1 MAWECPRGFPT
12 AVAYPRA
19 ADNVSRPLVS
29 RLKGLYQP
37 VVRRAWRSWGLCR
50 LGLILELEIGVPSF
64 EHRAQLSV
72 EDLDTSLQEQM
83 GAAFAPLHLRFLA
96 EPLAHDL
103 VDR

>member
-1 MAWECPRGFPT
+1 MEKLGIMPPAAHPRSGD
-12 AVAYPRA
+12 R
-19 ADNVSRPLVS
+19 
-29 RLKGLYQP
+29 G
-37 VVRRAWRSWGLCR
+37 
-50 LGLILELEIGVPSF
+50 PSF

-83 GAAFAPLHLRFLA
+83 GAAFAPLHLRCLA

>member
-29 RLKGLYQP
+29 RLK
-37 VVRRAWRSWGLCR
+37 RAWRSWGLCR
-50 LGLILELEIGVPSF
+50 LELILELEIGVPSF

-72 EDLDTSLQEQM
+72 EDLDTSLQE
-83 GAAFAPLHLRFLA
+83 
-96 EPLAHDL
+96 
-103 VDR
+103 

>member
-1 MAWECPRGFPT
+1 MRGLYMAWECPRGFPT

-29 RLKGLYQP
+29 RLK
-37 VVRRAWRSWGLCR
+37 RAWRSWGLCR

-64 EHRAQLSV
+64 EHRAQLSI

-96 EPLAHDL
+96 EPLAHDP